1 MLMEPLL
8 NFLGNFMQRDFS
20 ALQDQFFIHKDQGD
34 FIVGTYLRSSMVV
47 IQGVVNIH
55 VRNIYFSRIT
65 VFQLFLGIM
74 GDLVPIIYRV
84 MAPVFSQNQNR
95 NPLQDNHLQV

>member
-1 MLMEPLL
+1 MEPLF
-8 NFLGNFMQRDFS
+8 NFLGNFMQGDFS
-20 ALQDQFFIHKDQGD
+20 PLQDQFFIHKDQGD
-34 FIVGTYLRSSMVV
+34 FIVGSYLRSSMVV

-55 VRNIYFSRIT
+55 IGYIYFSRIT

-74 GDLVPIIYRV
+74 GDLMPIINRV
-84 MAPVFSQNQNR
+84 MTPVFPQNQYR